1 MCYRLNLLLLINE
14 LFFIYFYNKIREWF
28 ESFSVEDKYKMI
40 EEVRKEGKEF
50 RKLFYNW
57 FKEI

>member
-28 ESFSVEDKYKMI
+28 ESFSVKDKYKMI

>member
-14 LFFIYFYNKIREWF
+14 LFFIYFYNKIRVWF
-28 ESFSVEDKYKMI
+28 ESFGVEDKYKMI

>member
-1 MCYRLNLLLLINE
+1 MCYRLNLLLLIIE

>member
-14 LFFIYFYNKIREWF
+14 LFFIYFYNKIREWC